1 MSDKLLTLLDEY
13 RDSKDGMEQLEA
25 LSDLCVKFAVLVDSK
40 SPMIEVLN
48 LAEEL
53 EKRMATL
60 NLSVEDYVEEND
72 GAL

>member
-1 MSDKLLTLLDEY
+1 MSDKLLTLFDEY
-13 RDSKDGMEQLEA
+13 RDSKDGTEQLEA

-72 GAL
+72 GVL

>member
-40 SPMIEVLN
+40 SLMIEVLN